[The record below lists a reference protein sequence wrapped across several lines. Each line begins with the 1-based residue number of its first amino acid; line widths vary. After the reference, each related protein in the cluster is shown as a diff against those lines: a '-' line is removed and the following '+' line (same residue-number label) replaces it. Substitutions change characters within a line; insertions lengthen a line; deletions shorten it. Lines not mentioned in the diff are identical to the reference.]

1 MSNPQ
6 RPLNWRRLSIVVL
19 VVIMAFTGFAAGVFY
34 ADRTDNPVDID
45 KRPVLAEEQAPFLTR
60 LGAPRY
66 SAHEEELFVRD
77 FFSDKRDG
85 VFVDVGASHYKDGS
99 NTYYLES
106 ELAWSG
112 LAIDPL
118 VEFAADYKTH
128 RPRTKFFPMF
138 VSNKS
143 DERAQLHVGKNSL
156 FTSAD
161 RGFTNT
167 FTDVQ
172 RTIAAST
179 ITLDDLLTAEGITA
193 IDFLSID
200 IELHEPQALAAFNL
214 SKYAPKLV
222 CIEAHPEVRQ
232 QILDYFTAG
241 DYVVVGK
248 YLRADPQNLWFM
260 PAR

>member
-1 MSNPQ
+1 MSNEQ
-6 RPLNWRRLSIVVL
+6 RPLNWQRLSMVV
-19 VVIMAFTGFAAGVFY
+19 VVALMVMTGFAGGVFY
-34 ADRTDNPVDID
+34 ADRTDSPLDLD
-45 KRPVLAEEQAPFLTR
+45 KRPVLAEEQAPFLAR
-60 LGAPRY
+60 MGAPRY
-66 SAHEEELFVRD
+66 SSHEEELYVRD

-85 VFVDVGASHYKDGS
+85 VFVDVGASHYKDRS

-106 ELAWSG
+106 ELGWRG
-112 LAIDPL
+112 VAIDPL

-143 DERAQLHVGKNSL
+143 DERAHLYVGKNSL

-161 RGFTNT
+161 RDFTNT

-172 RTIAAST
+172 RTITAST
-179 ITLDDLLTAEGITA
+179 ITLDDLLTAEGISA

-200 IELHEPQALAAFNL
+200 IELHEPQALAGFNL
-214 SKYAPKLV
+214 ATYAPKLV

-232 QILDYFTAG
+232 QILDYFTAR
-241 DYVVVGK
+241 DYVVVAK